1 MPASCFQRSHS
12 LDVTLARILKL
23 GEPVLSIHSR
33 NTGNFTVIVLMPEA
47 SVNKHNRLTGW
58 QNNIGASGEI
68 TGGVVDVWF
77 VCRKSVQR
85 LQVCLAP
92 NSLKSRQIRFPK

>member
-68 TGGVVDVWF
+68 TGGLWM
-77 VCRKSVQR
+77 CGLSVANR
-85 LQVCLAP
+85 C
-92 NSLKSRQIRFPK
+92 NGSRFALHPIH